1 MSQEQAL
8 NQALEAIHFGF
19 RAIIA
24 KPDAILAQMGLAR
37 THHRILYFVGRNAGL
52 SVNDLLRILAVSKQY
67 LNRPLKELVERGLIA
82 TETDPQDRRV
92 KRLQLTAQ
100 GEALERQLTG
110 EQRRRLAQ
118 VFAESSQADVDAWQ
132 RVMQL
137 VADARFD

>member
-1 MSQEQAL
+1 MSQEQSL

-37 THHRILYFVGRNAGL
+37 THHRILYFVGRNPGL
-52 SVNDLLRILAVSKQY
+52 SVNDLLRTLAVSKQY
-67 LNRPLKELVERGLIA
+67 LNRPLKQLMEMELVAAEADL
-82 TETDPQDRRV
+82 QDRRV
-92 KRLQLTAQ
+92 KRLGLTAK
-100 GEALERQLTG
+100 GAELEQQLTG

-118 VFAESSQADVDAWQ
+118 AFGECSRADVDAWQ

-137 VADARFD
+137 IADARFD